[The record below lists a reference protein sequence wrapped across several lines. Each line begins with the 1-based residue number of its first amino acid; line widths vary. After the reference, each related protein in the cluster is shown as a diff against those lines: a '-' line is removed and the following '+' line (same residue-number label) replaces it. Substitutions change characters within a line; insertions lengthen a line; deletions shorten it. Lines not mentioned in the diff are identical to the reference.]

1 MRLLDEKREMI
12 YVIRT
17 MDVLMSSGVG
27 LEAAIH
33 TIGSGGYGIISSD
46 FSTVMEKLR
55 SGKSRGLDKE
65 IKSLMNKSESEGYK
79 RLLNTMYSN
88 LTQNTDLLETL
99 RKQGK
104 RMEEDRNQDVKKYIE
119 DLSGVPETL
128 LSIGMIGP
136 IILAIVGLVPQLLGD
151 GAEAIMGTID
161 QGLIN
166 SVVNG
171 GLIFTLIGMML
182 IGLKAHTKDPGL

>member
-1 MRLLDEKREMI
+1 MRLLEEKREI
-12 YVIRT
+12 LYVIRT

-46 FSTVMEKLR
+46 FSNVMERLR
-55 SGKSRGLDKE
+55 SSKSRGLEKE
-65 IKSLMNKSESEGYK
+65 IKALMNKSESEGYR

-88 LTQNTDLLETL
+88 LTQNTDLIETL

-104 RMEEDRNQDVKKYIE
+104 RMEEDRNEDVKKYIE

-136 IILAIVGLVPQLLGD
+136 IILAIIGLIPQLLGD

-166 SVVNG
+166 SIVNG

>member
-1 MRLLDEKREMI
+1 
-12 YVIRT
+12 
-17 MDVLMSSGVG
+17 
-27 LEAAIH
+27 
-33 TIGSGGYGIISSD
+33 
-46 FSTVMEKLR
+46 
-55 SGKSRGLDKE
+55 
-65 IKSLMNKSESEGYK
+65 MNKSESEGYR
-79 RLLNTMYSN
+79 RLLNTMYAN

-104 RMEEDRNQDVKKYIE
+104 RMEEDRNEDVKKYIE